1 MQYYT
6 KILKENKRF
15 FPTVDELYDS
25 QLIVLKAVES
35 TYCKCKGMLVPGTC
49 NIMIN
54 TTLRLPSLATDQ

>member
-35 TYCKCKGMLVPGTC
+35 TYCKCKGMLAST
-49 NIMIN
+49 
-54 TTLRLPSLATDQ
+54 